1 MHRILQATAGPH
13 KGTVYALSQRLSI
26 GRDADNDIQILDP
39 KLSRHHACIIV
50 TGGGRVVLAD
60 LSSKN
65 GTFVGDEE
73 VREQELT
80 DGVSFRLGKSVLVY
94 RQVRDREFTSM
105 HSHGTVK
112 VLSGPAHDMTASTV
126 PQAAQQKECTDPLH
140 EIAVR
145 DGWPY
150 CPRCGRKLV

>member
-13 KGTVYALSQRLSI
+13 KGNVYALDQRLSI
-26 GRDADNDIQILDP
+26 GRDADNEIQVLDP
-39 KLSRHHACIIV
+39 KLSRHHACVIV

-65 GTFVGDEE
+65 GTFVDEAR
-73 VREQELT
+73 VREHELI
-80 DGVSFRLGKSVLVY
+80 DGVSFKLGKSVFVY
-94 RQVRDREFTSM
+94 RQVREREFTSM

-112 VLSGPAHDMTASTV
+112 VLSGPAHDVTVSAV
-126 PQAAQQKECTDPLH
+126 PQAAQQGACTDPLH
-140 EIAVR
+140 QIAVR

-150 CPRCGRKLV
+150 CPRCGRKLG